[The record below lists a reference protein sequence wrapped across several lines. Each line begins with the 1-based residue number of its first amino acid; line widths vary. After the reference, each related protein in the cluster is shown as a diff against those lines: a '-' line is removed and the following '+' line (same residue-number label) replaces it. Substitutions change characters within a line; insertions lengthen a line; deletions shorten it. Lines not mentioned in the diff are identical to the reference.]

1 MHTLTKTSL
10 LSIMV
15 IPNSVAVTYRDAAP
29 FKEALSFLLTSF
41 SPLQGKK
48 YFLQSCFETG
58 TFPIS
63 SQPKTTFYKETF
75 GISIFKETFHSSH
88 AQLCFIVLPSV
99 PSVAY
104 CIDIISLLCVCF
116 IVSCMSALRL
126 QEGEELGSHHQELSI
141 GTLSTVWHKLS
152 VCRNTRVNKSCFA
165 RLLKLIN

>member
-15 IPNSVAVTYRDAAP
+15 IPNSVPVTYREAAP
-29 FKEALSFLLTSF
+29 FKEALSFLLTPF

-75 GISIFKETFHSSH
+75 GISIFKETFHSSRGPVTLH
-88 AQLCFIVLPSV
+88 
-99 PSVAY
+99 SVA
-104 CIDIISLLCVCF
+104 LLSSICCLLHWYHFTAVCLLH
-116 IVSCMSALRL
+116 CQLY
-126 QEGEELGSHHQELSI
+126 
-141 GTLSTVWHKLS
+141 
-152 VCRNTRVNKSCFA
+152 VCSKTSGGWRTWEPSSRTFH
-165 RLLKLIN
+165 RHP